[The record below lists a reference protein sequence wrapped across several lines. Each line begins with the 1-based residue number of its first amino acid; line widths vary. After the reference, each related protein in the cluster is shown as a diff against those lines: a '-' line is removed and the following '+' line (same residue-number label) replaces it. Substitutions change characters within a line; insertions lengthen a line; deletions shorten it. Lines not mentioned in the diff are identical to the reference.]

1 MSLISETFCRTDSR
15 PDSRVSPQP
24 GSQSARPSR
33 SGRRA
38 GRFAAAVAAGTFA
51 SLALLGQAEAYPAPD
66 SFADLAAKV
75 TPAVVNISSSHK
87 MTEAEGQQA
96 MPFEF
101 PKGSPFDELFRPFM
115 EQQRQRHPNRKV
127 MSLGS
132 GFIIDS
138 SGYIVTNNHVI
149 DDATDIEVTTTD
161 GKEYPAKLIGTD
173 PKTDLAVLKINAKQP
188 LPFVSFGDSD
198 KQRVGD
204 WVMAVGNPFGLGG
217 TVTAGIIS
225 ARGRDINEGP
235 FDDFL
240 QIDAAINQGNSG
252 GPTFSTNGEVIGI
265 NTAIASPNGGSVGI
279 GFAIPSNMAKPVIA
293 ALREHGSVERGWLG
307 VQIQK
312 VTPDLAKAMGL
323 QDNQGALVAGVQ
335 PDGPAAKVLKSGD
348 VIVSYNGQSVD
359 EMRDLPRLVANT
371 RPQTKVELTV
381 WRNHEM
387 QRVSVVIG
395 KLKADEKVA
404 SANDEDDSDQP
415 TDQGGVAV
423 ASLGASFAPVNAN
436 TRREFNLD
444 DGTKGVVVT
453 DIDDDSPLAAQ
464 GVSTGDIIERIGD
477 HDISKPDQIS
487 QMTKEAKANR
497 QDVVMM
503 LINHH
508 GQELFIAVRLADA

>member
-1 MSLISETFCRTDSR
+1 MK
-15 PDSRVSPQP
+15 P
-24 GSQSARPSR
+24 PSS

-38 GRFAAAVAAGTFA
+38 KRLAAALAAGSFA

-87 MTEAEGQQA
+87 IAEAEGQQA

-101 PKGSPFDELFRPFM
+101 PKGSPFDDLFRPFM
-115 EQQRQRHPNRKV
+115 DQQRQHHPNRKV

-132 GFIIDS
+132 GFIIDA
-138 SGYIVTNNHVI
+138 SGYVVTNNHVI
-149 DDATDIEVTTTD
+149 DDASDIEVTTTD
-161 GKEYPAKLIGTD
+161 GKQYPAKLVGTD
-173 PKTDLAVLKINAKQP
+173 PKTDLAVLKIDAKQS
-188 LPFVSFGDSD
+188 LPFVTFGDSD
-198 KQRVGD
+198 KERVGD

-217 TVTAGIIS
+217 TVTAGIVS

-279 GFAIPSNMAKPVIA
+279 GFAIPSNMAKPVIE

-323 QDNQGALVAGVQ
+323 QETQGALVAGVQ
-335 PDGPAAKVLKSGD
+335 PEGPAAKVLKPGD
-348 VIVSYNGQSVD
+348 VVVSYNGQTVED
-359 EMRDLPRLVANT
+359 MRDLPRLVANT
-371 RPQTKVELTV
+371 RPETKVELTV

-395 KLKADEKVA
+395 KLKAEEKVA
-404 SANDEDDSDQP
+404 STDEDNGDNQAA
-415 TDQGGVAV
+415 DQGGVAV
-423 ASLGASFAPVNAN
+423 ASLGASFAPVNAD

-444 DGTKGVVVT
+444 DNAKGVVVT
-453 DIDDDSPLAAQ
+453 DIDEDSPLAAQ

-477 HDISKPDQIS
+477 HEVSKPEQLR

-503 LINHH
+503 LVNHR
-508 GQELFIAVRLADA
+508 GQELFIAVKLADA

>member
-1 MSLISETFCRTDSR
+1 
-15 PDSRVSPQP
+15 
-24 GSQSARPSR
+24 
-33 SGRRA
+33 
-38 GRFAAAVAAGTFA
+38 
-51 SLALLGQAEAYPAPD
+51 
-66 SFADLAAKV
+66 
-75 TPAVVNISSSHK
+75 
-87 MTEAEGQQA
+87 
-96 MPFEF
+96 
-101 PKGSPFDELFRPFM
+101 
-115 EQQRQRHPNRKV
+115 

-132 GFIIDS
+132 GFIIDAT
-138 SGYIVTNNHVI
+138 GYIVTNNHVI
-149 DDATDIEVTTTD
+149 DEATDIEVTTTD

-173 PKTDLAVLKINAKQP
+173 PKTDLALLKINTKQP
-188 LPFVSFGDSD
+188 LPFVTFGDSD

-217 TVTAGIIS
+217 SVTAGIIS
-225 ARGRDINEGP
+225 ARGRDIHEGP

-252 GPTFSTNGEVIGI
+252 GPTFSTSGEVIGI

-279 GFAIPSNMAKPVIA
+279 GFAIPSNMAKPVIE

-323 QDNQGALVAGVQ
+323 KEAQGALVADVQ
-335 PDGPAAKVLKSGD
+335 PDGPAAKALKTGD
-348 VIVSYNGQSVD
+348 VIVSFNGQSID
-359 EMRDLPRLVANT
+359 DMRDLPRLVANT
-371 RPQTKVELTV
+371 RPQTKVDLTV

-387 QRVSVVIG
+387 QRVSVTIG

-404 SANDEDDSDQP
+404 SADENDSDQP
-415 TDQGGVAV
+415 SDQGGLAV
-423 ASLGASFAPVNAN
+423 ASLGASFAPVNAE
-436 TRREFNLD
+436 TRREYNLD

-453 DIDDDSPLAAQ
+453 DIDDDSPLAAE
-464 GVSTGDIIERIGD
+464 GVGPGDIIERIGD
-477 HDISKPDQIS
+477 REISKPEQVS

-503 LINHH
+503 LVNHR